1 MKEERMMILN
11 MLQEGRITVDEATKL
26 LDSLYESPHK
36 EFFKQWKHK
45 EKSFDENVNKFSNS
59 VENLAKDFSV
69 KVESTYKELEPMLKK
84 ASQTVVEKTAK
95 VVDYVSCSLNET
107 LENLKKAEEECCN
120 EEEGPVDNDG
130 NPINEEKEENQE

>member
-26 LDSLYESPHK
+26 LDSLYESP
-36 EFFKQWKHK
+36 FSRQWKHK

-59 VENLAKDFSV
+59 VESLAKDFSV
-69 KVESTYKELEPMLKK
+69 KVESTYKDLEPMLKK
-84 ASQTVVEKTAK
+84 ASQAVVEKTAK

-107 LENLKKAEEECCN
+107 LESLKKAEEECCK
-120 EEEGPVDNDG
+120 EESCKEEGPCDNDG
-130 NPINEEKEENQE
+130 NPIPEEKEEN